1 MAENTDNLSMG
12 SFSIQDTREMGMGD
26 QKLIEGLFE
35 PETSSV
41 KPEEIKPIIETAEE
55 PKPAEQKLAGKEITV
70 VDENADEKTKAQA
83 AIANF
88 LGDNTESSTTNDDDE
103 PKDDGLED
111 ANSLNQASSAGTQ
124 FTALSNDL
132 FNLGVFTKEEGE
144 ENITISTPE
153 EFLERFNSE
162 KKKGANEIL
171 ENFLSQFGP
180 DYRNMF
186 DAIFYKGVNPKD
198 YLGVYNHIVDLAELD
213 LDQEENQVKV
223 MRQVLHDQGFDPE
236 DIETEINRLRN
247 YGDLD
252 SVAARHHKVLVK
264 KDAQRLQQLEAE
276 AEKELQIKAEIKN
289 QYIKNVQNVITDKLK
304 AKEFDGIPLNPKQ
317 ASELQEFLLVDKWKT
332 PSGKTLTDFDKTIL
346 DLERPEN
353 HVTKVKYAL
362 LLQLL
367 QKDPSLS
374 TIQRAGV
381 SKKTD
386 TLFTEVARQVTR
398 DKTVVAKNNP
408 ASPSKWFL

>member
-12 SFSIQDTREMGMGD
+12 GFSIQDTREMGMGD

-35 PETSSV
+35 PETTSTD
-41 KPEEIKPIIETAEE
+41 PAELQPIIQTAEE
-55 PKPAEQKLAGKEITV
+55 PKPAESKPAGKEVTV
-70 VDENADEKTKAQA
+70 VDDKADEKTKAQA

-88 LGDNTESSTTNDDDE
+88 LGDATEDSDTEEQTPATGEGSNITSTTSE
-103 PKDDGLED
+103 TET
-111 ANSLNQASSAGTQ
+111 GTQ

-132 FNLGVFTKEEGE
+132 FNLGVFTREEGE
-144 ENITISTPE
+144 EDIAISTPE

-198 YLGVYNHIVDLAELD
+198 YLGVYNSIVDLAELD
-213 LDQEENQVKV
+213 LTQEENQVKV

-236 DIETEINRLRN
+236 DIETEIDRLKN
-247 YGDLD
+247 YADLE
-252 SVAARHHKVLVK
+252 SVSVKYHKVLVK
-264 KDAQRLQQLEAE
+264 KDAQRLQQLEAQ

-304 AKEFDGIPLNPKQ
+304 AKEFDGIPLNPKL
-317 ASELQEFLLVDKWKT
+317 ASELQDFLLVDKWKT

-353 HVTKVKYAL
+353 HATKVKYAL

-367 QKDPSLS
+367 QKDPNLS
-374 TIQRAGV
+374 TIQKAAV

-386 TLFTEVARQVTR
+386 TLFAEVARQVTK
-398 DKTVVAKNNP
+398 DKTVLPKNTTNS
-408 ASPSKWFL
+408 AGKWFL